1 MGTYVIKQG
10 NKIKIGVTKN
20 IKTRLSSY
28 NTHSAE
34 ETILLKWNRDDL
46 FGRSKELHFKN
57 KYSKQRIRNTEWFEN
72 SEELEN
78 ELIHTVYNSIDEEL
92 FDKSVEINQF
102 DEPIIVLKYCNQLH
116 EITSYDNVLI
126 LNTTLY
132 VDDKFKTVSIICDK
146 FYYIDCKDYEILL
159 IKIDS
164 KMYQILSHKRL
175 FESGYKSSFI
185 SEYLLL
191 PNQEV
196 INYIKRFKNID
207 EELEK
212 IDIQT
217 LANDLKTYDQN
228 N

>member
-10 NKIKIGVTKN
+10 NKIKIGITNN
-20 IKTRLSSY
+20 IKSRLSSY

-34 ETILLKWNRDDL
+34 ETVLLKWNKDDL
-46 FGRSKELHFKN
+46 FGRRKEIYFKN
-57 KYSKQRIRNTEWFEN
+57 KYSNQRIRKTEWFEN

-78 ELIHTVYNSIDEEL
+78 ELMHTVYNSIDEEL
-92 FDKSVEINQF
+92 FDKSVEIDQF
-102 DEPIIVLKYCNQLH
+102 DEPIMILKHCNQLH
-116 EITSYDNVLI
+116 EITSYDNTLI

-191 PNQEV
+191 PNQETV
-196 INYIKRFKNID
+196 NYIKRYKNID
-207 EELEK
+207 EQLEE

-217 LANDLKTYDQN
+217 LSNDLLTI
-228 N
+228 

>member
-10 NKIKIGVTKN
+10 NKIKIGITN
-20 IKTRLSSY
+20 DIKSRLSSY

-34 ETILLKWNRDDL
+34 ETVLLKWNKDDL
-46 FGRSKELHFKN
+46 FGRKKELYFKN
-57 KYSKQRIRNTEWFEN
+57 KYFNQRIRKTEWFEN

-92 FDKSVEINQF
+92 FDKSVVIDQF
-102 DEPIIVLKYCNQLH
+102 DEPIMILKYCNQLH
-116 EITSYDNVLI
+116 EITSYDNALI

-132 VDDKFKTVSIICDK
+132 VNDKFKIVSIICDK
-146 FYYIDCKDYEILL
+146 FYYIDCKEYEIFL

-164 KMYQILSHKRL
+164 KIYQILSHKKL

-196 INYIKRFKNID
+196 INYIKRYKNID
-207 EELEK
+207 EQLEE

-217 LANDLKTYDQN
+217 LSNDLLVL
-228 N
+228 

>member
-57 KYSKQRIRNTEWFEN
+57 KYSEQRIRNTEWFEN

-78 ELIHTVYNSIDEEL
+78 ELMHTVYNSIDEEL
-92 FDKSVEINQF
+92 FDKSVEIDQF
-102 DEPIIVLKYCNQLH
+102 DEPIIVLKYCNHLH
-116 EITSYDNVLI
+116 EITSYDDTLI

-132 VDDKFKTVSIICDK
+132 IDDKFKIVSIICDK
-146 FYYIDCKDYEILL
+146 FYYIDCIDYEILL
-159 IKIDS
+159 VKIDS
-164 KMYQILSHKRL
+164 KIYQILSHKRI
-175 FESGYKSSFI
+175 FESGYNSSRI

-191 PNQEV
+191 PNPEV
-196 INYIKRFKNID
+196 INHIKRFKNINEQL
-207 EELEK
+207 EE

-217 LANDLKTYDQN
+217 LSNDLLVL
-228 N
+228 